1 MGFVVMSRLLYH
13 WTDWRR
19 DKRDN
24 QSRCT
29 QAHCTIKSETINECQ
44 ERCKNENMDQGM
56 LFMDIL
62 FHEGVNLPARPCYTF
77 DLYKFRKVKFKDSF
91 KGRNGKQLTRRDS
104 SVISIYR
111 KQMGK
116 SLFVLSRILFQ
127 QSSLQICS

>member
-29 QAHCTIKSETINECQ
+29 QAHCTIKSEMINECR
-44 ERCKNENMDQGM
+44 ERYKNENMERGM

-62 FHEGVNLPARPCYTF
+62 FQEEVNLPACPCHTF

-91 KGRNGKQLTRRDS
+91 KGRNEKASDRR
-104 SVISIYR
+104 R
-111 KQMGK
+111 
-116 SLFVLSRILFQ
+116 
-127 QSSLQICS
+127 